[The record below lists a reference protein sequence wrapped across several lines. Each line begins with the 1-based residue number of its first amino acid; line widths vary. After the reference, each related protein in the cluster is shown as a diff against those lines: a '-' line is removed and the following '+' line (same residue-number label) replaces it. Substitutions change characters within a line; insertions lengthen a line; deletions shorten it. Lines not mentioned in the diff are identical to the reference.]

1 MTMHQ
6 PADIETPK
14 TARSSTRPETPEPV
28 VAADGTSH
36 EKPEAGEIENL
47 RAQIRQQLLIF
58 TNAGRGRRLV
68 EHGRN
73 WREAMAAINR
83 LSLSPA
89 TDQAT
94 IEALGEEA
102 KTIFMNAWKTNP
114 RLLTEQTIRELKS
127 LAAQNPAVLPLILEE
142 LERIGKTDLAAEF
155 T

>member
-1 MTMHQ
+1 MHQ
-6 PADIETPK
+6 PADIETAR
-14 TARSSTRPETPEPV
+14 TARSSTRPETPEPGL
-28 VAADGTSH
+28 ATEETAH
-36 EKPEAGEIENL
+36 EKTEGNVEEL
-47 RAQIRQQLLIF
+47 RLQIRQQLLIF

-83 LSLSPA
+83 LSLSTA
-89 TDQAT
+89 TDPAT

-102 KTIFMNAWKTNP
+102 KTIFMDAWKTNP

-127 LAAQNPAVLPLILEE
+127 LAAQNPVVLPLILEE
-142 LERIGKTDLAAEF
+142 LERIGKADLAAEF

>member
-6 PADIETPK
+6 PADIEASK
-14 TARSSTRPETPEPV
+14 TARSLTRPETPEPG
-28 VAADGTSH
+28 VATEGTSH
-36 EKPEAGEIENL
+36 EKPETGEIETL
-47 RAQIRQQLLIF
+47 RLQIRQRLLIF

-83 LSLSPA
+83 LSLSTA
-89 TDQAT
+89 TDPAT

-102 KTIFMNAWKTNP
+102 KTIFMDAWKTNP

-127 LAAQNPAVLPLILEE
+127 LAAQNPVVLPLILEE
-142 LERIGKTDLAAEF
+142 LERIGKADLAAEF
-155 T
+155 R